1 MYIASF
7 SISLDPNTA
16 NMSVVFTV
24 EKTVAEGVTVLEDFI
39 SLTETD
45 FMGRVERDDGRIYKN
60 MKTAINAVK
69 LRLKRKYNVDPFIIK
84 NA

>member
-24 EKTVAEGVTVLEDFI
+24 EKTVAKGVTVLEDFI
-39 SLTETD
+39 SLTESD

-69 LRLKRKYNVDPFIIK
+69 SRLKRKYNVDLSIIK
-84 NA
+84 SA

>member
-7 SISLDPNTA
+7 SISFDPNTA

-24 EKTVAEGVTVLEDFI
+24 EKTVSKGVTVLEDFI

-69 LRLKRKYNVDPFIIK
+69 SRLKRKYNVDPFIIK

>member
-1 MYIASF
+1 MYIATF

-24 EKTVAEGVTVLEDFI
+24 EKTVAKGVTALEDFI
-39 SLTETD
+39 SRTESD

-69 LRLKRKYNVDPFIIK
+69 SRLKRKYNVDTFIIK

>member
-39 SLTETD
+39 SLTESD
-45 FMGRVERDDGRIYKN
+45 FMGRVKRDDGRIYKN

-69 LRLKRKYNVDPFIIK
+69 SRLKRKYNVDPFIIK

>member
-1 MYIASF
+1 MYISSF
-7 SISLDPNTA
+7 SISFDPNTA

-24 EKTVAEGVTVLEDFI
+24 EKTVAKGVTVLEDFI
-39 SLTETD
+39 SLTESD
-45 FMGRVERDDGRIYKN
+45 FMGRVKRDDGRIYKN

-69 LRLKRKYNVDPFIIK
+69 SRLKRKYNVDPFIIK

>member
-7 SISLDPNTA
+7 SISFDPSTA

-24 EKTVAEGVTVLEDFI
+24 EKTVAKGITVLEDFI

-60 MKTAINAVK
+60 MKTAINAAK
-69 LRLKRKYNVDPFIIK
+69 SRLKRKYNVDPFIIK

>member
-24 EKTVAEGVTVLEDFI
+24 EKTVAKGVTVLEDFI
-39 SLTETD
+39 SLTESD

-69 LRLKRKYNVDPFIIK
+69 SRLKRKYNVDPFIIK

>member
-16 NMSVVFTV
+16 NISVVFTV
-24 EKTVAEGVTVLEDFI
+24 EKTVAKGVTALEDFV
-39 SLTETD
+39 SLTESD

-69 LRLKRKYNVDPFIIK
+69 SRLKRKYNVDTFIIK

>member
-24 EKTVAEGVTVLEDFI
+24 EKTVAKGITVLEDFI

-60 MKTAINAVK
+60 METAINAVK
-69 LRLKRKYNVDPFIIK
+69 SRLKRKYNVDPFIIK

>member
-7 SISLDPNTA
+7 SISFDPSTA

-39 SLTETD
+39 SLTESD

-69 LRLKRKYNVDPFIIK
+69 SRLKRKYNVDPFIIK

>member
-24 EKTVAEGVTVLEDFI
+24 EKTVAKGVTALEDFI
-39 SLTETD
+39 SLTESD
-45 FMGRVERDDGRIYKN
+45 FMGRVKRDDGRIYKN
-60 MKTAINAVK
+60 MKIAINAVK
-69 LRLKRKYNVDPFIIK
+69 SRLKRKYNVDPFIIK

>member
-39 SLTETD
+39 SLTESD

-69 LRLKRKYNVDPFIIK
+69 SRLKRKYNVDLFIIK

>member
-24 EKTVAEGVTVLEDFI
+24 EKTVAKGVTVLEDFI
-39 SLTETD
+39 SLTESD
-45 FMGRVERDDGRIYKN
+45 FMGRVKRDDGRIYKN

-69 LRLKRKYNVDPFIIK
+69 SRLKCKYNVDPFIIK

>member
-24 EKTVAEGVTVLEDFI
+24 EKTVAKGVTVLEDFI
-39 SLTETD
+39 SLTESD
-45 FMGRVERDDGRIYKN
+45 FMGRVKRDDGRIYKN

-69 LRLKRKYNVDPFIIK
+69 SRLKRKYNVDTFIIK

>member
-24 EKTVAEGVTVLEDFI
+24 EKTVAKGATALEDFI
-39 SLTETD
+39 SLTESD
-45 FMGRVERDDGRIYKN
+45 FMGRVKRDDGRIYKN

-69 LRLKRKYNVDPFIIK
+69 SRLKRKYNVDPFIIK

>member
-24 EKTVAEGVTVLEDFI
+24 EKTVAKGVTALEDFV

-45 FMGRVERDDGRIYKN
+45 FMGRVECDDGRIYNN

-69 LRLKRKYNVDPFIIK
+69 SRLKRKYNGDSFIVK
-84 NA
+84 KA

>member
-7 SISLDPNTA
+7 SISFDPSTA

-24 EKTVAEGVTVLEDFI
+24 EKTVAKGVMVLEDFI

-60 MKTAINAVK
+60 METAINAVK
-69 LRLKRKYNVDPFIIK
+69 SRLKRKYNVDPFIIK

>member
-1 MYIASF
+1 MYVASF

-24 EKTVAEGVTVLEDFI
+24 EKTVAKGVTALEDFV
-39 SLTETD
+39 SLTESD
-45 FMGRVERDDGRIYKN
+45 FMGRVKRDDGKVYKN

-69 LRLKRKYNVDPFIIK
+69 SRLKRKYNVDEFIIK

>member
-1 MYIASF
+1 MYIANF
-7 SISLDPNTA
+7 SISFDPNTA

-39 SLTETD
+39 SLTESD

-60 MKTAINAVK
+60 METAINAVK
-69 LRLKRKYNVDPFIIK
+69 SRLKRKYNVDPFIIK

>member
-24 EKTVAEGVTVLEDFI
+24 EKTVAKGVTVLEDFI
-39 SLTETD
+39 SLTESD
-45 FMGRVERDDGRIYKN
+45 FMGRVKRDDGRIYKN

-69 LRLKRKYNVDPFIIK
+69 SRLKRKYNVDPFIIK

>member
-7 SISLDPNTA
+7 SISFDPSTA

-69 LRLKRKYNVDPFIIK
+69 SRLKRKYNVDPFIIK

>member
-39 SLTETD
+39 SLTESD

-69 LRLKRKYNVDPFIIK
+69 SRLKRKYNVDLSIIK
-84 NA
+84 SA